1 MIPIPIILT
10 FNLFGFFAG
19 FVVTYLCHNS
29 DQQQYIL
36 YVHQQEERARV
47 R

>member
-10 FNLFGFFAG
+10 FNLFGFLSG

-29 DQQQYIL
+29 EQQNYIL
-36 YVHQQEERARV
+36 YVHQQEEQATIL
-47 R
+47 